1 MNESHNRAII
11 FLLILA
17 VMLFGASKVL
27 TAFGLGVA
35 AKFAVG
41 LLCLML
47 FIAWALIVGIVAR
60 NGSAAFAVLGSLIGW
75 LFVIVG
81 PIVIAFVI
89 ASTVMFSR

>member
-11 FLLILA
+11 FLLVLA
-17 VMLFGASKVL
+17 VMLFGASTIL
-27 TAFGLGVA
+27 TTFGFGVA

-47 FIAWALIVGIVAR
+47 FIAWASIVGIVAR
-60 NGSAAFAVLGSLIGW
+60 YGYGALAVMGSFIGW

-81 PIVIAFVI
+81 PVVFAIAI
-89 ASTVMFSR
+89 ASAVMISR